1 MNSYITIFEKII
13 IPTHN
18 FLFSM
23 NTIKIL
29 ILLIIPFAIIKAD
42 AQGIKRY
49 EEGPLKVD
57 DFLGEPERGSDLLGQ
72 TLIKLEYYTDEIER
86 NDTTFVFANT
96 KNYLDKSASWIL
108 KDESKF
114 QTLEYFQ
121 VLFDIRE
128 FYRRQLQNEINTLT
142 ERQEYNRLMQSYYDK
157 GTLEI
162 QRFQIKS
169 DYGVNEDI
177 VQKWSLMLYQRLSMF
192 DEFEIP
198 SVRDK
203 HWGFGGSLYYTNN
216 FSSGDM
222 SDKLNPAYAGFG
234 FSLDVIYKDYYLF
247 LNAFLAWGT
256 VKEDFI
262 YEESWE
268 KDLTLGMANAN
279 ISIGYPIIDNRT
291 HKLIPYLGYGLNEV
305 SYPDTEGVEDGLTV
319 NSSGLHAGFW
329 YDYNLFSDIELIPN
343 IGFGG
348 AKFSNQ
354 QYIRFGLN
362 VLRVNNVVYS
372 GYSLNFSL
380 GYSVMAR
387 TVETY

>member
-1 MNSYITIFEKII
+1 MKKLII
-13 IPTHN
+13 LL
-18 FLFSM
+18 FLFVSVSIM
-23 NTIKIL
+23 
-29 ILLIIPFAIIKAD
+29 KAD
-42 AQGIKRY
+42 DQRKKEY
-49 EEGPLKVD
+49 EDGPLKVD
-57 DFLGEPERGSDLLGQ
+57 DFLGEPEYGSDLLGQ
-72 TLIKLEYYTDEIER
+72 TLIKLEYYADEIER

-96 KNYLDKSASWIL
+96 KNYLDKNASWIL
-108 KDESKF
+108 KDKSKF

-128 FYRRQLQNEINTLT
+128 FYRRQLQNKINSLT

-162 QRFQIKS
+162 QRFQIES
-169 DYGVNEDI
+169 DFGVNEDI
-177 VQKWSLMLYQRLSMF
+177 VQKWSLMIYQRLSQF

-198 SVRDK
+198 SIRNK
-203 HWGFGGSLYYTNN
+203 HWGGGGSFYYTNN
-216 FSSGDM
+216 FSNGDM

-234 FSLDVIYKDYYLF
+234 FSLDAVYKDYYLF

-256 VKEDFI
+256 VRENFI

-268 KDLTLGMANAN
+268 KGLTVGVANAN
-279 ISIGYPIIDNRT
+279 ISIGYPIIDNST

-305 SYPDTEGVEDGLTV
+305 SYPDTEGVEDGLNV
-319 NSSGLHAGFW
+319 SSSGLHVGFW
-329 YDYNLFSDIELIPN
+329 YDYNLFSNIELIPS

-354 QYIRFGLN
+354 QYIRFGMN
-362 VLRVNNVVYS
+362 VSRVNNVVYS

-380 GYSVMAR
+380 GYSLMAR

>member
-1 MNSYITIFEKII
+1 MY
-13 IPTHN
+13 
-18 FLFSM
+18 
-23 NTIKIL
+23 TIKTL
-29 ILLIIPFAIIKAD
+29 FLLLIPFVLYLTNAQSIKS
-42 AQGIKRY
+42 Y
-49 EEGPLKVD
+49 EEGPLKID
-57 DFLGEPERGSDLLGQ
+57 DFLGEPERSSDLVGQ
-72 TLIKLEYYTDEIER
+72 TLIKLEYYTDEIVR

-96 KNYLDKSASWIL
+96 KNYLDKSTSWIL

-142 ERQEYNRLMQSYYDK
+142 ERQEFNELMQSYYDK

-162 QRFQIKS
+162 QRFQIES
-169 DYGVNEDI
+169 EYGVKEDI
-177 VQKWSLMLYQRLSMF
+177 VQKWSLMLYQRLSQSN
-192 DEFEIP
+192 EFEIP

-203 HWGFGGSLYYTNN
+203 HWGFGGSLYYTNS
-216 FSSGDM
+216 FSSGNM
-222 SDKLNPAYAGFG
+222 SDKLNTAYAGFG

-262 YEESWE
+262 YEENW
-268 KDLTLGMANAN
+268 KKGLTVGMANAN
-279 ISIGYPIIDNRT
+279 LSIGYPIIDNST

-319 NSSGLHAGFW
+319 NSTGVHTGFW

-343 IGFGG
+343 VGFGG

-354 QYIRFGLN
+354 QYIRFGVN
-362 VLRVNNVVYS
+362 VSRVNNDIYS
-372 GYSLNFSL
+372 GYSFNFTL